1 MACRFAP
8 YCSYDVCIAPMMYV
22 DDFQFAPMVF
32 GAENKPTAV
41 VATGA
46 EKPGAARAAIA
57 QYGHSS
63 QVSLNQTHQIRCL
76 PYLLCCGSL
85 SSLDLFGAGMAPT
98 VSLSSRSRLSRSNF
112 PKSLRSTAQR
122 AELPW
127 SNLVIA
133 RLLSLCAAMIMTAH
147 TGTATRVPPL
157 RLRLPSTR
165 SL

>member
-1 MACRFAP
+1 VH
-8 YCSYDVCIAPMMYV
+8 CSYDVCRRLSVRSYGVRGRKQAHSRRCYRRR
-22 DDFQFAPMVF
+22 
-32 GAENKPTAV
+32 E
-41 VATGA
+41 
-46 EKPGAARAAIA
+46 ARSCPS
-57 QYGHSS
+57 GHCPVWPLQS
-63 QVSLNQTHQIRCL
+63 VSLNQTHQIRCL

-133 RLLSLCAAMIMTAH
+133 RLLSLCDAMIMTAH